1 MMGTLLQDLRYG
13 VRMLL
18 RTPGFTA
25 ISVLTLALGIGA
37 TSVMFSFISGVLS
50 SASPVADMD
59 RRAVIWSH
67 NRAQGETK
75 NVVSPEDFEEWRRRQ
90 TSFDRFSAQQE
101 GAVNLS
107 GTAEPVRASAQ
118 FVTSDFFDVFGQQPL
133 LGRAFQPDEEQP
145 GAARVVILSNRFWR
159 EHFGGTPDVLGREIQ
174 IDARPATVVGVLP
187 ENDFARNL
195 ILPLAID
202 PLSPTYREHSLFVMA
217 RLREGAGLEQA
228 RAEMAGIGEQ
238 LERERP
244 DSHRGWGVN
253 TRPLQEEFVGP
264 QARLAFAMLAAAAA
278 AVLLIGCANIANLLL
293 ARGIGRAREVAVRT
307 ALGASRGRL
316 VRQMLAESFVLALAG
331 VAGGL
336 LLTNWGLEA
345 LRNQFAGFGLSTI
358 ERWTIDLRVLAFA
371 AIAGVIA
378 TLAFG
383 LLPALQSV
391 RADVNQALRDGT
403 RSTGGIRTR
412 RLRSLLVGT
421 EVATAVLFLVV
432 ALLMIRTLDALQRI
446 EPGFDAQNVLTM
458 KVSLPEARYPTD
470 ASVVAFHQRLVDRL
484 RAANGIDEAGAGA
497 RVPAAGSRYNPNR
510 SVVIQ
515 GRPATGEETLFAADL
530 TVTPGYLET
539 LRIPLRAGRAL
550 DGRDGAS
557 APLAVVVSETMVR
570 RYWNGSHDRALG
582 ARLRL
587 GDEPSADAWRVVVG
601 VVGDVRNDDIDAPPL
616 PMVYVPLAQRTTREM
631 TIVMRT
637 AADPVSQAGNARAA
651 VTALDPE
658 QPVYQVKSMMQIVEE
673 DLRQSVVLI
682 AILGIFATL
691 ALALAALGIY
701 GVVAHA
707 VAQRTHEIGVR
718 MALGAAIGD
727 VMGLV
732 VRQGFTPVAGGLI
745 AGLAAGLGVSRLM
758 RSILYGITPSD
769 PVTYGAVVLVLAV
782 VALVACAAPA
792 RRAARVDPLTAIRA
806 E

>member
-1 MMGTLLQDLRYG
+1 MSTLLQDFRYG
-13 VRMLL
+13 VRMLV

-37 TSVMFSFISGVLS
+37 TSVMFSFVSAVLR
-50 SASPVADMD
+50 SATPVTDMD
-59 RRAVIWSH
+59 RRAAVWSH

-90 TSFDRFSAQQE
+90 TSFDRFSAQRI

-107 GTAEPVRASAQ
+107 GTAEPIRAGAL
-118 FVTSDFFDVFGQQPL
+118 FVTTDFFDVLGQQPV
-133 LGRAFQPDEEQP
+133 LGRAFQPDEERP
-145 GAARVVILSNRFWR
+145 GAPRVVILSNRFWR
-159 EHFGGTPDVLGREIQ
+159 EHFGGTPDVLGRKIL
-174 IDARPATVVGVLP
+174 IDARPATVIGVLP
-187 ENDFARNL
+187 QNDFAREL
-195 ILPLAID
+195 MLPLTID
-202 PLSPTYREHSLFVMA
+202 VASPGYREHSLFVMA
-217 RLREGAGLEQA
+217 RLRNGVALEQA

-244 DSHRGWGVN
+244 ESHRGWAVN

-264 QARLAFAMLAAAAA
+264 QARLAFAMLAGAAA

-316 VRQMLAESFVLALAG
+316 VRQMLVETFVLAVAG
-331 VAGGL
+331 VAAGL
-336 LLTNWGLEA
+336 IIANWGLGA
-345 LRNQFAGFGLSTI
+345 LRNEFAGFGPSIT
-358 ERWTIDLRVLAFA
+358 ERVVVDLRVLAFA
-371 AIAGVIA
+371 VSAGVIA
-378 TLAFG
+378 TLACG

-391 RADVNQALRDGT
+391 RADVNQTLRDGT
-403 RSTGGIRTR
+403 RATGGVRTR

-458 KVSLPEARYPTD
+458 RVSLPEARYTTD
-470 ASVVAFHQRLVDRL
+470 ASVASFHERLAARL
-484 RAANGIDEAGAGA
+484 RALNRVTEAGAGA
-497 RVPAAGSRYNPNR
+497 RVPEAGSRYNPNR
-510 SVVIQ
+510 SVAIQ
-515 GRPATGEETLFAADL
+515 GRPASGDETLFAADI

-550 DGRDGAS
+550 DARDGGDAQ
-557 APLAVVVSETMVR
+557 LAVVVSDTMVR
-570 RYWNGSHDRALG
+570 RYWENSRDRALG
-582 ARLRL
+582 ARIRL
-587 GDEPSADAWRVVVG
+587 GDERSPDTWRVVVG
-601 VVGDVRNDDIDAPPL
+601 IVGDVRNDDIDAPPL

-637 AADPVSQAGNARAA
+637 ADDPVSHVGDARAA
-651 VTALDPE
+651 LAALDPE

-682 AILGIFATL
+682 AILGIFAAL
-691 ALALAALGIY
+691 ALVLAALGIY

-727 VMGLV
+727 VVGLV
-732 VRQGFTPVAGGLI
+732 VRQGFTPVAGGLV
-745 AGLAAGLGVSRLM
+745 AGLAAGVAVSRLM
-758 RSILYGITPSD
+758 RGILYGITPND
-769 PVTYGAVVLVLAV
+769 PVTYAAVVLVLTA